1 MGHTDV
7 RTTRIYTHVMKK
19 GASGVLGPLDM
30 PLTVCGS
37 CAYIMRMK
45 ERAKAHPTD
54 LRPVYD
60 PRAPKRATNLSI
72 NSDLLAMAR
81 ELDINLSATMETAL
95 GSAVK
100 RERRKRWLAE
110 NRHAIVAYNE
120 HVEAN
125 GVFSDE
131 FRGF

>member
-1 MGHTDV
+1 
-7 RTTRIYTHVMKK
+7 
-19 GASGVLGPLDM
+19 M
-30 PLTVCGS
+30 PLTVRAA

-45 ERAKAHPTD
+45 EREKAHATG

-81 ELDINLSATMETAL
+81 ELDINLSATMEMAL
-95 GSAVK
+95 ASAVK
-100 RERRKRWLAE
+100 REQRKRWLAE
-110 NRHAIVAYNE
+110 NRDAIVAYNQ
-120 HVEAN
+120 HVEAK